1 MIAVRE
7 IKQVPIPSG
16 LQAALAAKRDRL
28 GSDLIVE
35 LTGISP
41 AQLNECCNP
50 VSRRNTMFI
59 STLDKLVTRLELDV
73 NFIYEAEAEAKRLI
87 EEKGALPSCRN
98 A

>member
-1 MIAVRE
+1 
-7 IKQVPIPSG
+7 
-16 LQAALAAKRDRL
+16 
-28 GSDLIVE
+28 
-35 LTGISP
+35 
-41 AQLNECCNP
+41 
-50 VSRRNTMFI
+50 MFI